1 MQPLAQ
7 QIVAG
12 IRDAAGQDAVDQL
25 PSGLRALATMP
36 ELTSSDM
43 DYIIG
48 EILVMQK
55 AIFCDLMPMHQAYV
69 DGGLP
74 ALQEMADAG
83 VFGPEI
89 IDAWRDIASGEP
101 ARPAA
106 GNEVLLHR
114 EQLTVIGER
123 WDAVRTYRG
132 NLGEALTYATS
143 MVGSPSVGGSSRCG
157 RGVRSTS
164 PGNSP
169 VGRPHRSPCRCRT
182 GTGRTSMSGG
192 TTSPTSCCPATPTR
206 SPTTGTH

>member
-89 IDAWRDIASGEP
+89 IDACRDIASGEP
-101 ARPAA
+101 
-106 GNEVLLHR
+106 V
-114 EQLTVIGER
+114 
-123 WDAVRTYRG
+123 
-132 NLGEALTYATS
+132 ATS
-143 MVGSPSVGGSSRCG
+143 PPASLPASPPVMRCFCTANSSPSSA
-157 RGVRSTS
+157 
-164 PGNSP
+164 
-169 VGRPHRSPCRCRT
+169 
-182 GTGRTSMSGG
+182 SGG
-192 TTSPTSCCPATPTR
+192 TLCAPTAATSARP
-206 SPTTGTH
+206 

>member
-7 QIVAG
+7 QIMTG

-36 ELTSSDM
+36 ELTPSDM

-101 ARPAA
+101 ARP
-106 GNEVLLHR
+106 R
-114 EQLTVIGER
+114 R
-123 WDAVRTYRG
+123 R
-132 NLGEALTYATS
+132 
-143 MVGSPSVGGSSRCG
+143 
-157 RGVRSTS
+157 
-164 PGNSP
+164 
-169 VGRPHRSPCRCRT
+169 
-182 GTGRTSMSGG
+182 
-192 TTSPTSCCPATPTR
+192 
-206 SPTTGTH
+206 